1 MVIDVRAHLDLFD
14 LDDLLLLLGFGF
26 FLLLLILVLA
36 VIEYLA
42 DRRLRVGRN
51 FDQVEPGAYG
61 DLNCFLGRY
70 DPAFF
75 TCVID
80 EKDLR
85 NTNLLV
91 DARSVVLR
99 RRG

>member
-1 MVIDVRAHLDLFD
+1 MVVDVRAHLDLFD

-51 FDQVEPGAYG
+51 FDQVKPGANG
-61 DLNCFLGRY
+61 DLYCFLGRY
-70 DPAFF
+70 DPALFSG
-75 TCVID
+75 VIY

-85 NTNLLV
+85 NSNLLV
-91 DARSVVLR
+91 DAWSVILR